1 MNSSRS
7 SGVAKRGAMRRG
19 LDLHGGGGEALHEGG
34 ELVAAGVDGV
44 APRFLGRRAFLA
56 ASFSARRAAPIAT
69 YSWASSGVTKESAL
83 GRRAL

>member
-1 MNSSRS
+1 MRGDSTCTGAAVRRS
-7 SGVAKRGAMRRG
+7 MRVVSLSPRVST
-19 LDLHGGGGEALHEGG
+19 E
-34 ELVAAGVDGV
+34 V
-44 APRFLGRRAFLA
+44 APDSSAWRAFLA